1 MYATSADWSFGQAP
15 DFSKQQAEFTLAMK
29 AAGAVNWYYVLTSE
43 TTARSMMVWPDK
55 ETAHKA
61 LKMVR
66 DDAAAQNNHTIT
78 MTCEGE
84 IVAGF

>member
-1 MYATSADWSFGQAP
+1 MYATSADWSFDQAP
-15 DFSKQQAEFTLAMK
+15 DFSKQQAEFTAAMK
-29 AAGAVNWYYVLTSE
+29 AAGAINWYYVLTSE

-61 LKMVR
+61 IKMFR
-66 DDAAAQNNHTIT
+66 EDAPNQNGSKIT
-78 MTCEGE
+78 STCEGE

>member
-1 MYATSADWSFGQAP
+1 MAAS
-15 DFSKQQAEFTLAMK
+15 MK
-29 AAGAVNWYYVLTSE
+29 AAGAVHWHFVITSE

-61 LKMVR
+61 IKMFR
-66 DDAAAQNNHTIT
+66 EEASADNGSTIT
-78 MTCEGE
+78 STCEGE

>member
-1 MYATSADWSFGQAP
+1 MYATSADWSFDQVA
-15 DFSKQQAEFTLAMK
+15 DFSELGPKMAASMK
-29 AAGAVNWYYVLTSE
+29 AADAVHWHFVITSE

-61 LKMVR
+61 IIMFR
-66 DDAAAQNNHTIT
+66 EDASVDNGSTIT
-78 MTCEGE
+78 STCEGE

>member
-1 MYATSADWSFGQAP
+1 MYATSADWSFDQVAY
-15 DFSKQQAEFTLAMK
+15 FSEMRPKMAASMK
-29 AAGAVNWYYVLTSE
+29 AAGAVHWHFVVTSE

-61 LKMVR
+61 IKMFR
-66 DDAAAQNNHTIT
+66 EDAPNQNGSKIT
-78 MTCEGE
+78 STCEGE

>member
-1 MYATSADWSFGQAP
+1 MNWQFDQVA
-15 DFSKQQAEFTLAMK
+15 DFSELGPKMAASMK
-29 AAGAVNWYYVLTSE
+29 AADAVHWHFVITSE

-61 LKMVR
+61 IKMFR
-66 DDAAAQNNHTIT
+66 EDASVDNGSTIT
-78 MTCEGE
+78 STCEGE

>member
-1 MYATSADWSFGQAP
+1 MYATSADWSFDQVA
-15 DFSKQQAEFTLAMK
+15 DFSELGPKMAASMK
-29 AAGAVNWYYVLTSE
+29 AAGAVHWHFVITSE

-61 LKMVR
+61 IKMFR
-66 DDAAAQNNHTIT
+66 EEASADNGSTIIS
-78 MTCEGE
+78 TCEGE

>member
-1 MYATSADWSFGQAP
+1 MNATSADWSFDQVA
-15 DFSKQQAEFTLAMK
+15 DFSELGPKMAASMK
-29 AAGAVNWYYVLTSE
+29 AAGAVHWHFVITSE

-61 LKMVR
+61 IKMFR
-66 DDAAAQNNHTIT
+66 EEASADNGSTIIS
-78 MTCEGE
+78 TCEGE

>member
-1 MYATSADWSFGQAP
+1 MYATSADWSFEQAP
-15 DFSKQQAEFTLAMK
+15 DFSKQQAEFTAAMK
-29 AAGAVNWYYVLTSE
+29 AAGAINWHYVLTSE

-55 ETAHKA
+55 ETAHNA

-66 DDAAAQNNHTIT
+66 DDAAARNNQTIT
-78 MTCEGE
+78 TRREGE

>member
-1 MYATSADWSFGQAP
+1 MYATSADWSFDQVA
-15 DFSKQQAEFTLAMK
+15 DFSELGPKMAASMK
-29 AAGAVNWYYVLTSE
+29 AAGAVHWHFVITSE

-61 LKMVR
+61 IKMFR
-66 DDAAAQNNHTIT
+66 EEASADNGSTIKS
-78 MTCEGE
+78 TCEGE